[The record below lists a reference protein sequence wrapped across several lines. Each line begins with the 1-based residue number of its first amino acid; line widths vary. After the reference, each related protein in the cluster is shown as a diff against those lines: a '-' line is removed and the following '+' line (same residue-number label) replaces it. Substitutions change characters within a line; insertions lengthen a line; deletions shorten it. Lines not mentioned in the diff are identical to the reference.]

1 MLRELQVT
9 MNKPANSM
17 YKSGE
22 EKLTTGSA
30 VVLDE
35 VNKKFGFPSANTAG
49 DLLFVDKERIPTGL
63 NAVRT
68 DVSDYDPD
76 FTTVVS
82 GEFAKV
88 IAYYV
93 GERFATDQFVETGLE
108 VGDRLVAN
116 TSGQLI
122 KGTNSR
128 YVFKGFLND
137 AGHKLAVVQ
146 VADTLA

>member
-17 YKSGE
+17 YKCGE
-22 EKLTTGSA
+22 EQLTTGSA

-35 VNKKFGFPSANTAG
+35 VNKKFVFPTANTAG

-68 DVSDYDPD
+68 DVSDYDKD
-76 FTTVVS
+76 FTTVTS

-93 GERFATDQFVETGLE
+93 GERFATDQFVETGLN

-116 TSGQLI
+116 TEGRLI

-128 YVFKGFLND
+128 YVFKGIFND